1 MKKEYWIKGIISIA
15 LIAFAIYFG
24 VSIGKSAVFYDLYN
38 LNADTGSLALRAD
51 LGGDNIYRSIYHY
64 FQLTSYTSVAYFVYF
79 ASIILLLILNKGQ
92 IKRQGWLFM
101 VAILAIL
108 FSPFEIYVILKDI
121 EISRIIFWGGG
132 AEAAADKI
140 NEYMKFHSD
149 SKFSLISGLSFLSQI
164 TIFVFAVFKPL
175 NSENAK

>member
-1 MKKEYWIKGIISIA
+1 MKKEYWLKGIITIA

-24 VSIGKSAVFYDLYN
+24 VSIGKSAIFYDLYN
-38 LNADTGSLALRAD
+38 LNADAGSLALRAD
-51 LGGDNIYRSIYHY
+51 LGGDNIYRSIFHF
-64 FQLTSYTSVAYFVYF
+64 FQLSSYTTVSYIVYLI
-79 ASIILLLILNKGQ
+79 SLMLLLILNKGY
-92 IKRQGWLFM
+92 IKKNGWLFM
-101 VAILAIL
+101 VAVLAIL
-108 FSPFEIYVILKDI
+108 FAPFELYVIFKDI

-132 AEAAADKI
+132 ADAAADKI
-140 NEYMKFHSD
+140 NEYMKFRSD